1 MLMKTRILRPL
12 RSVLRRLAWDAVGLT
27 SHTASGMTLRIT
39 NPSDWFVFN
48 EIFVKGEYDTAIGL
62 ALEHAG
68 ERMSVLDLG
77 ANVGFFS
84 LRVLDQRRVLE
95 RNDVQVEIV
104 AVEGS
109 PRYYRQLTTRLDEA
123 AVNGGVR
130 PVFGLVGRRSG
141 EGVICETVFGA
152 RSSIVRSEEG
162 GSARVRFVDLD
173 SVLAPNVPIDLLKCD
188 IEGAEE
194 LFLENYP
201 HLLRQTRVA
210 VLELHDTL
218 CDTNRCKRL
227 LAEAGLTMRNSR
239 DGAPGTV
246 TALFVRGG

>member
-1 MLMKTRILRPL
+1 MKTRILRPL
-12 RSVLRRLAWDAVGLT
+12 RSVLRRLAWNAVGLT

-48 EIFVKGEYDTAIGL
+48 EIFVKGEYDAAIGI
-62 ALEHAG
+62 ALEHAA
-68 ERMSVLDLG
+68 ERMRVLDLG

-84 LRVLDQRRVLE
+84 LRVLDQLRALG

-141 EGVICETVFGA
+141 EGIINETVFGA
-152 RSSIVRSEEG
+152 RSSIVRNEEG

-173 SVLAPNVPIDLLKCD
+173 SVIAPNVPIDLLKCD

-201 HLLRQTRVA
+201 HVLRHTRVA

-246 TALFVRGG
+246 TALFVRAG